1 MNPFTESTVA
11 RPLSEPRRQAS
22 NDAASPGGQD
32 ASHGDEPGVPAPP
45 PAAVK
50 RRRLVR
56 DPRSVRLARRAA
68 RDAAR
73 KQSEGNTPFLR
84 QGAGNRLGPVRRSV
98 AARWSAQ
105 CRGTVGALLGMVL
118 ALGVSA
124 AWAVNVNSAGA
135 QELETIT
142 GIGPKTAQTIV
153 DERTR
158 GGSFESFED
167 LAERVKG
174 IGPKKAKSLQA
185 AGLTVGAGGSAPK
198 APVPAV
204 QRKAGK

>member
-11 RPLSEPRRQAS
+11 RPLSEPRRQAA
-22 NDAASPGGQD
+22 NDAASPVNQD
-32 ASHGDEPGVPAPP
+32 APQRAEPGVPAPP
-45 PAAVK
+45 PAVGK
-50 RRRLVR
+50 RRRAAR
-56 DPRSVRLARRAA
+56 DPRSVRLARRCA

-73 KQSEGNTPFLR
+73 RRSEGRSTFLYH
-84 QGAGNRLGPVRRSV
+84 GARHHRAGLRGSV
-98 AARWSAQ
+98 AARLAAQ
-105 CRGTVGALLGMVL
+105 CRRTVRALLGVAL

-124 AWAVNVNSAGA
+124 TWAVNVNSAGA

-158 GGSFESFED
+158 GGSFESFDD